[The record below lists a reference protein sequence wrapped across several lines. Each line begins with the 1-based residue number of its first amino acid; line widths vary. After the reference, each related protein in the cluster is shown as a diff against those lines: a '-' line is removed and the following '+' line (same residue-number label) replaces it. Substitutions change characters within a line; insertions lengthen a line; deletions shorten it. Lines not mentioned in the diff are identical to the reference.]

1 MNLIKLAVRVGEKI
15 SAAEI
20 LMIGEEALGGQG
32 SRRAQAHWVAML
44 QRHCLAELQIL
55 GKA

>member
-1 MNLIKLAVRVGEKI
+1 MNLIKLAVCVGERI

-20 LMIGEEALGGQG
+20 LMIGEEALGGAGLQQSLG
-32 SRRAQAHWVAML
+32 ILGGWL
-44 QRHCLAELQIL
+44 QRHCLAELKIP

>member
-1 MNLIKLAVRVGEKI
+1 MNLIKLAVPVGERI

-20 LMIGEEALGGQG
+20 LMIGEEALGGRG
-32 SRRAQAHWVAML
+32 SSRAQAHWAAVL
-44 QRHCLAELQIL
+44 PRHCLAELQIL